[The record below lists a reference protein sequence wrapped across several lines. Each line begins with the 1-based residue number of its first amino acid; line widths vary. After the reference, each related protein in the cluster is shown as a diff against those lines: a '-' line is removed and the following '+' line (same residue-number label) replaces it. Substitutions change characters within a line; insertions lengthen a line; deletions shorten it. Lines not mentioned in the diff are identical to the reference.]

1 MACSIDSAVKKVKD
15 TPALSL
21 AVVETPLGALG
32 VIFLIITSLFGMQ
45 YITDQPS
52 LFSLFKTTASQ
63 IFAFLAPIFDKAKK
77 AGTTAFSKNWSW
89 LMVYLVATIASAGL
103 LIAFSKDTITWL
115 TVGIGILFAFGLV
128 AIVAKY
134 YNSAVANALISG
146 AIFGTSIFVVYF
158 LIAKSS
164 VYITGRIVPDLFFV
178 FFVVYFLLSFIALG
192 SIAGKS
198 AKEKYKEF
206 MKNR

>member
-1 MACSIDSAVKKVKD
+1 MACSIDSAVKKIKE

-32 VIFLIITSLFGMQ
+32 IIFLIITSLFGMQ

-52 LFSLFKTTASQ
+52 LVSLFKTTLSQ
-63 IFAFLAPIFDKAKK
+63 IFAFLSPVLDRFKK
-77 AGTTAFSKNWSW
+77 AGTDAFSKNWNW
-89 LMVYLVATIASAGL
+89 LMVYLVATIASAAL
-103 LIAFSKDTITWL
+103 LIAFSEDTITWL
-115 TVGIGILFAFGLV
+115 TVGVGILFAFGIV
-128 AIVAKY
+128 SVVAKF

-164 VYITGRIVPDLFFV
+164 VYITGKTIPDLFFV
-178 FFVVYFLLSFIALG
+178 FFVVYFLLSFIAL
-192 SIAGKS
+192 STIAGTA
-198 AKEKYKEF
+198 AKQKYSLF